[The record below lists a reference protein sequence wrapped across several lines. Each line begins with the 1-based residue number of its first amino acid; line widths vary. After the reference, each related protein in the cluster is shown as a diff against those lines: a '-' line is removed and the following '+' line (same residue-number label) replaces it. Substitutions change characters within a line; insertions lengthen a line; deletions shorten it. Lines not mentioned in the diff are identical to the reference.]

1 MTLLTV
7 AAVALTVVVA
17 AVTIGSFTGG
27 EVTIGGVGSSEV
39 TYSLDNINGPYT
51 ATLEPASAS
60 TPWFTRLE
68 INGGDYSGPVIITWQ
83 LEQKTGPTP
92 ADWTAVS
99 GADTTTTITLSGS
112 AEIVYASSDGTT
124 TGNYD
129 WDTDVTESGT
139 YRVVVT
145 VESA

>member
-51 ATLEPASAS
+51 PTLEPASAS

-92 ADWTAVS
+92 DWTAVS